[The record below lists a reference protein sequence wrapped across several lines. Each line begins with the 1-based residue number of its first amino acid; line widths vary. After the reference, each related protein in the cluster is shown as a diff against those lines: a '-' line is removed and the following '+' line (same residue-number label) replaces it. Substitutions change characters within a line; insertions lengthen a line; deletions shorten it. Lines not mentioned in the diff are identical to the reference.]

1 MSPREKR
8 SARDVALDA
17 LMQVDKANAWSD
29 EALRRLIAQNG
40 LDSRDAAFATRL
52 CYGVMQNRMLL
63 DYYIGCWCAQKPER
77 LEPVIR
83 SILRIGGYQI
93 LFMDRVPHRAAVNEA
108 VEMTRRHGRPKAAG
122 MVNAVLR
129 RFVEHWMDM
138 PDLPK
143 GSTADYLSLRY
154 SHPKWL
160 VLRLLDLIGPDET
173 QEFLR
178 LDNDAVPTCIQV
190 NPLKTTAED
199 LERELPGDHRHRG
212 SAQPACLPGGTVPG
226 PGRGGPSGRY
236 GGLRRPGGPGAGRM
250 RRTGGKILLHG
261 HGHGRPGADPVL
273 RCPSL

>member
-178 LDNDAVPTCIQV
+178 LDNDA
-190 NPLKTTAED
+190 K
-199 LERELPGDHRHRG
+199 
-212 SAQPACLPGGTVPG
+212 
-226 PGRGGPSGRY
+226 
-236 GGLRRPGGPGAGRM
+236 GRM
-250 RRTGGKILLHG
+250 ASVGIRKIYADRYTVHDLPPDIENGDYADMAKNNLMARTAAH
-261 HGHGRPGADPVL
+261 RAAPC
-273 RCPSL
+273 R

>member
-93 LFMDRVPHRAAVNEA
+93 LFMDRVPQLIPTIAQ
-108 VEMTRRHGRPKAAG
+108 
-122 MVNAVLR
+122 
-129 RFVEHWMDM
+129 FDM
-138 PDLPK
+138 SSSPHLYHNRIFGGFPPP
-143 GSTADYLSLRY
+143 TAPYYTEKRVRS
-154 SHPKWL
+154 K
-160 VLRLLDLIGPDET
+160 
-173 QEFLR
+173 
-178 LDNDAVPTCIQV
+178 
-190 NPLKTTAED
+190 
-199 LERELPGDHRHRG
+199 
-212 SAQPACLPGGTVPG
+212 
-226 PGRGGPSGRY
+226 
-236 GGLRRPGGPGAGRM
+236 
-250 RRTGGKILLHG
+250 
-261 HGHGRPGADPVL
+261 
-273 RCPSL
+273 